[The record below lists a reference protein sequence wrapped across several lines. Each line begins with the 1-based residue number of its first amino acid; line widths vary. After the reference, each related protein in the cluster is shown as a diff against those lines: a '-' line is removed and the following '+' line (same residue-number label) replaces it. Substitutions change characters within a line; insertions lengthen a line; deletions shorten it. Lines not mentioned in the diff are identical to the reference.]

1 MLRTIPE
8 YSSLIKQTEIPSIAL
23 LLLPLQKF
31 FQFKFTPG
39 SYWTGLSYDNNKLS
53 GYGLT
58 MALLNFE
65 FLNPSGSNYG
75 AEIGRTLC
83 KGFSLVSHS
92 FLRFLWSSLVR
103 TRCIMQSEK
112 MLHREKWVFLQKFCL
127 VQSLLFTE
135 LFPFSGSYIISM
147 SSSLLF
153 SKSCWLHG

>member
-39 SYWTGLSYDNNKLS
+39 SYWTGLSYDNNKWS

-65 FLNPSGSNYG
+65 FLNPSGSNYVQKLG
-75 AEIGRTLC
+75 GLYA
-83 KGFSLVSHS
+83 KA
-92 FLRFLWSSLVR
+92 FLWFH
-103 TRCIMQSEK
+103 IAFF
-112 MLHREKWVFLQKFCL
+112 VFY
-127 VQSLLFTE
+127 E
-135 LFPFSGSYIISM
+135 A
-147 SSSLLF
+147 
-153 SKSCWLHG
+153 H